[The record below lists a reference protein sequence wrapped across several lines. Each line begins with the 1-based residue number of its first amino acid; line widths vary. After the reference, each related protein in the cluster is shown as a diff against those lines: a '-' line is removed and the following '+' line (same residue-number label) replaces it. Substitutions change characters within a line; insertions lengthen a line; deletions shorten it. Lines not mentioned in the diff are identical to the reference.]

1 MTRGDDSVQST
12 TSDAQTLT
20 IETVVAAFRADPAAP
35 RPLSQ
40 MADMAGWSPFHFSR
54 VFRAVV
60 GVSPGAFHAALRI
73 ERAKHLLL
81 TTDLPVTE
89 VCFEVGY
96 DGLGSFTTRFTR
108 LVGVPPGRLRRLPE
122 LVAPV
127 LASLPG
133 ALEPRLSVSPPS
145 GSGITGRIVGGAENA
160 LVFVGAF
167 PNGIAQGVPMAGTV
181 RSGSGDF
188 RLGAVPDGRYRLLA
202 VALPTTVDP
211 VGALLPAPTLVGA
224 APSPVEVRRGRAE
237 RPVDVVLRPPLP
249 TDGPVLVALP
259 ALLLHPADARR

>member
-1 MTRGDDSVQST
+1 MARGNDVEQ
-12 TSDAQTLT
+12 AAP
-20 IETVVAAFRADPAAP
+20 IETVVAALRSDPAAP
-35 RPLSQ
+35 CPLSE

-89 VCFEVGY
+89 VCFDVGY
-96 DGLGSFTTRFTR
+96 DGLGSFTSRFTR

-133 ALEPRLSVSPPS
+133 APEPRPPEPLLPA
-145 GSGITGRIVGGAENA
+145 SGIAGRIVGRAEGSM
-160 LVFVGAF
+160 VFVGAF
-167 PNGIAQGVPMAGTV
+167 PDGIAQGLPIAGTV
-181 RSGSGDF
+181 RSGSGDY
-188 RLGAVPDGRYRLLA
+188 RLDPVPDGRYRLLA

-211 VGALLPAPTLVGA
+211 VAALLPAPALVGA
-224 APSPVEVRRGRAE
+224 APSSVEVRRGRAE

-259 ALLLHPADARR
+259 ALLLRPRYASGGARR